1 MISCSS
7 LPLYRRLHLLCVS
20 ICRQLT
26 CTNSVL
32 FVTWEA
38 VILFMRSW
46 SNPRKKVFLYTDAG
60 GAVWVLSSGKFS
72 CILFSTFSSA
82 RRISVTMPQGLCI
95 YRIPD
100 IYPILPVHQVCPSA
114 LVPCSFS
121 AHVFPS
127 FSGASSC
134 PSTYMIFQ
142 GTKMGYV
149 RKKIFITSFPLT
161 SYTIV
166 ISHCSLSC
174 PRLLSSNK
182 KSQSVMN
189 CNWIAIVQALEKKVP
204 LYTVVGEA
212 QN

>member
-1 MISCSS
+1 MSTTDLYKFRTACNMRGCHAFHVFRIKSS
-7 LPLYRRLHLLCVS
+7 KIDLPIYWRWRGCLGTIVRKILLYFIQYIFLRSQNICHDATSPIHL
-20 ICRQLT
+20 Q
-26 CTNSVL
+26 N
-32 FVTWEA
+32 
-38 VILFMRSW
+38 
-46 SNPRKKVFLYTDAG
+46 YG
-60 GAVWVLSSGKFS
+60 HLSSSTGS
-72 CILFSTFSSA
+72 LSLSYGFSTHEF
-82 RRISVTMPQGLCI
+82 T
-95 YRIPD
+95 
-100 IYPILPVHQVCPSA
+100 
-114 LVPCSFS
+114 
-121 AHVFPS
+121 S

-166 ISHCSLSC
+166 ISHCPTSC

-189 CNWIAIVQALEKKVP
+189 CNWIAIVQALEKTIP